1 MTTPRSHQSPDS
13 DDQKPTTADD
23 ATEAFP
29 SPATEGATDDATEA
43 MPLANGYE
51 YVTEDSGS
59 TRTVVDTDDDSLA
72 FGLMRNGDVVEKLTR
87 EERRADRAAEKAAA
101 KEAERAE
108 EARRQAALAAAAAA
122 AAERDQL
129 NPRHAED
136 EQEEG
141 KIGSKVFFVGSAV
154 LTAAAIALVAA
165 FLLPLNDESSQQTTV
180 EATPTPTVA
189 ETSPSVVESSSAAPV
204 PSFNTKAPTVTE
216 QDGGTEEPVAPG
228 NVLYAP
234 TEEVPAVEQIPEP
247 SALEPTLDSTEE
259 ETPVAEETLVLEPTQ
274 VANDPGEVV
283 APGDATPTDEPD
295 RSVETSATDEG
306 SAASVP
312 LTPADE
318 GNAVAPTAA
327 AATGSWPHA
336 VGKTSAP
343 VLAGG

>member
-29 SPATEGATDDATEA
+29 SPAAEGATDDATEA

-108 EARRQAALAAAAAA
+108 EARRQATLAAAAAA
-122 AAERDQL
+122 AAERNQL
-129 NPRHAED
+129 NPRHAEE
-136 EQEEG
+136 EQEER
-141 KIGSKVFFVGSAV
+141 KTGSKVFFVGSAV

-165 FLLPLNDESSQQTTV
+165 FLLPLNDESSQQTMV

-189 ETSPSVVESSSAAPV
+189 ETSSAAAESSTAAPV

-228 NVLYAP
+228 SVLYAP
-234 TEEVPAVEQIPEP
+234 TEEAPVVEQ
-247 SALEPTLDSTEE
+247 AAEPTAAETVIEATEPAPVE
-259 ETPVAEETLVLEPTQ
+259 ETPVAEETLVFEPTE
-274 VANDPGEVV
+274 VATGPGEVV
-283 APGDATPTDEPD
+283 APDDAAPAEEPD
-295 RSVETSATDEG
+295 RSVETAATDTA
-306 SAASVP
+306 SAAS
-312 LTPADE
+312 LSTAWAAD
-318 GNAVAPTAA
+318 GSSVDPTL
-327 AATGSWPHA
+327 AATTNP
-336 VGKTSAP
+336 
-343 VLAGG
+343 

>member
-29 SPATEGATDDATEA
+29 SPAAEGATDDATEA

-101 KEAERAE
+101 KEAER
-108 EARRQAALAAAAAA
+108 
-122 AAERDQL
+122 DQL
-129 NPRHAED
+129 NPRHAEE
-136 EQEEG
+136 EQEER
-141 KIGSKVFFVGSAV
+141 KTGSKVFFVGSAV

-165 FLLPLNDESSQQTTV
+165 FLLPLNDESSQQTMV

-189 ETSPSVVESSSAAPV
+189 ETSSAAAESSTAAPV

-228 NVLYAP
+228 SVLYAP
-234 TEEVPAVEQIPEP
+234 TEEALVVEQ
-247 SALEPTLDSTEE
+247 AAEPTAAETVIEATEPAPVE
-259 ETPVAEETLVLEPTQ
+259 ETPVAEETLVFEPTE
-274 VANDPGEVV
+274 VATDPGEVV
-283 APGDATPTDEPD
+283 APDDAAPAEEPD
-295 RSVETSATDEG
+295 RSVETAATDTA
-306 SAASVP
+306 SAAS
-312 LTPADE
+312 LSTAWAAD
-318 GNAVAPTAA
+318 GSSVDPTL
-327 AATGSWPHA
+327 AAT
-336 VGKTSAP
+336 TSP
-343 VLAGG
+343 

>member
-13 DDQKPTTADD
+13 KDQKPTAADD

-29 SPATEGATDDATEA
+29 SPAAEGATDDATEA

-136 EQEEG
+136 EQEER
-141 KIGSKVFFVGSAV
+141 KIGSKVFFIGSAV

-189 ETSPSVVESSSAAPV
+189 ETSSAAAESSTAAPV

-228 NVLYAP
+228 SVLYAP
-234 TEEVPAVEQIPEP
+234 TEEAPVVEQ
-247 SALEPTLDSTEE
+247 AAEPTAAETVIEATEPAPVE
-259 ETPVAEETLVLEPTQ
+259 ETPVAEETLVLEPTE
-274 VANDPGEVV
+274 VATDPGEVV
-283 APGDATPTDEPD
+283 APDDAAPAEEPD
-295 RSVETSATDEG
+295 RSVETAATDTA
-306 SAASVP
+306 SAAS
-312 LTPADE
+312 LSSAPAAD
-318 GNAVAPTAA
+318 GSSVDPTL
-327 AATGSWPHA
+327 AATTGP
-336 VGKTSAP
+336 
-343 VLAGG
+343 